1 MLEGVHAGEEL
12 RSGVERGAGSVDFAL
27 TEASWQVKF
36 GRALSCR
43 GNMGEAARF

>member
-1 MLEGVHAGEEL
+1 MLGK
-12 RSGVERGAGSVDFAL
+12 SCGVEWKGAGSVDFAL
-27 TEASWQVKF
+27 TEASWQVQF